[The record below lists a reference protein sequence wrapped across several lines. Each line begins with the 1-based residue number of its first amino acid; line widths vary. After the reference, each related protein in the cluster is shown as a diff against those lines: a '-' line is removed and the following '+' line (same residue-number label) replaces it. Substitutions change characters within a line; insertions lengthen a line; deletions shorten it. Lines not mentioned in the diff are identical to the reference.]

1 MMEVKKIF
9 IIGTGVMGT
18 GIAQTAALS
27 GFDVTMVSVRSFS
40 DPNGTEDYA
49 KKSCDKIEKNY
60 ARLVEKG
67 KIKQEDKD
75 AAMSRLKTTTKLED
89 VASCDLVIE
98 AASEDVEV
106 KKGIFKKLDELCG
119 KNAIIASNTSSIS
132 ITELAAATKRA
143 DRVIGMHYFNPVPLM
158 KLLEIVVGYDTSEET
173 VNIAKEVGEK
183 MGKVSV
189 VSKDKPGFIVN
200 RLLDPMLNEAVYL
213 LDEGVATAEDIDK
226 AMMYG
231 CNHPMGPLALLDLI
245 GLDVELAVMEVL
257 YKEYGD
263 PKFRPCPLL
272 RKMVRA
278 GYLGRKTGKGF
289 YEYNK

>member
-1 MMEVKKIF
+1 MTVKNIF
-9 IIGTGVMGT
+9 IIGTGVMGS

-27 GFDVTMVSVRSFS
+27 GYDVTMVSVRSFS
-40 DPNGTEDYA
+40 NPNGTEDYA

-75 AAMSRLKTTTKLED
+75 AAMSRLKTTAKLED

-119 KNAIIASNTSSIS
+119 ENAIIASNTSSIS

-143 DRVIGMHYFNPVPLM
+143 DKVVGMHYFNPVPVM
-158 KLLEIVVGYDTSEET
+158 KLLEIVEGYETSEDT
-173 VNIAKEVGEK
+173 INVAKEVGEK

-189 VSKDKPGFIVN
+189 VSKDKAGFIVN
-200 RLLDPMLNEAVYL
+200 RLLDPMLNEAIYL
-213 LDEGVATAEDIDK
+213 LDEGVASAEDIDK
-226 AMMYG
+226 AMMNG
-231 CNHPMGPLALLDLI
+231 CNHPMGPLALTDLI

-272 RKMVRA
+272 KKMVRA

-289 YEYNK
+289 YEYK

>member
-1 MMEVKKIF
+1 MTVKNIF
-9 IIGTGVMGT
+9 IIGTGVMGS

-27 GFDVTMVSVRSFS
+27 GYDVTMVSVRSFS
-40 DPNGTEDYA
+40 NPNGTEDYA

-75 AAMSRLKTTTKLED
+75 AAMSRLKTTAKLED

-106 KKGIFKKLDELCG
+106 KKAIFKKLDELCG
-119 KNAIIASNTSSIS
+119 ESAIIASNTSSIS

-143 DRVIGMHYFNPVPLM
+143 DKVVGMHYFNPVPVM
-158 KLLEIVVGYDTSEET
+158 KLLEIVQGYDTSEDT
-173 VNIAKEVGEK
+173 INVAKEVGEK

-189 VSKDKPGFIVN
+189 VSKDKAGFIVN
-200 RLLDPMLNEAVYL
+200 RLLDPMLNEAIYL
-213 LDEGVATAEDIDK
+213 LDEGVASAEDIDK
-226 AMMYG
+226 AMMNG
-231 CNHPMGPLALLDLI
+231 CNHPMGPLALTDLI

-272 RKMVRA
+272 KKMVRA

-289 YEYNK
+289 YEYK

>member
-1 MMEVKKIF
+1 MAVKNIF
-9 IIGTGVMGT
+9 IVGTGVMGS

-27 GFDVTMVSVRSFS
+27 GYDVTMVSVRSFS
-40 DPNGTEDYA
+40 APDGTEDFA
-49 KKSCDKIEKNY
+49 KKSRDKIEKNY

-67 KIKQEDKD
+67 KISQEDMD
-75 AAMSRLKTTTKLED
+75 AAMSRLKTTAKLED

-119 KNAIIASNTSSIS
+119 ENTIIASNTSSIS

-143 DRVIGMHYFNPVPLM
+143 GKVVGMHYFNPVPVM
-158 KLLEIVVGYDTSEET
+158 KLLEIVQGYETSEDT
-173 VNIAKEVGEK
+173 INIAKEVGEK

-189 VSKDKPGFIVN
+189 VSKDKAGFIVN

-213 LDEGVATAEDIDK
+213 LDEGVASAEDIDK
-226 AMMYG
+226 AMVNG
-231 CNHPMGPLALLDLI
+231 CNHPMGPLALIDLI

-272 RKMVRA
+272 KKMVRA

-289 YEYNK
+289 YDYNK

>member
-1 MMEVKKIF
+1 MTVKNIF
-9 IIGTGVMGT
+9 IIGTGVMGS

-27 GFDVTMVSVRSFS
+27 GYDVTMVSVRSFS
-40 DPNGTEDYA
+40 NPNGTEDYA

-67 KIKQEDKD
+67 KISQEDKD
-75 AAMSRLKTTTKLED
+75 AAMSRLKTTAKLED

-106 KKGIFKKLDELCG
+106 KKAIFKKLDELCG
-119 KNAIIASNTSSIS
+119 ESAIIASNTSSIS

-143 DRVIGMHYFNPVPLM
+143 DKVVGMHYFNPVPVM
-158 KLLEIVVGYDTSEET
+158 KLLEIVEGYDTSEDT
-173 VNIAKEVGEK
+173 INVAKEVGEK

-189 VSKDKPGFIVN
+189 VSKDKAGFIVN
-200 RLLDPMLNEAVYL
+200 RLLDPMLNEAIYL
-213 LDEGVATAEDIDK
+213 LDEGVASAEDIDK
-226 AMMYG
+226 AMMNG
-231 CNHPMGPLALLDLI
+231 CNHPMGPLALTDLI

-272 RKMVRA
+272 KKMVRA

-289 YEYNK
+289 YEYK

>member
-1 MMEVKKIF
+1 MAVKNIF
-9 IIGTGVMGT
+9 IIGTGVMGS

-27 GFDVTMVSVRSFS
+27 GYDVTMVSVRSFS
-40 DPNGTEDYA
+40 DPNGTEDFA
-49 KKSCDKIEKNY
+49 KKSRDKIEKNY

-67 KIKQEDKD
+67 KISQEDMD
-75 AAMSRLKTTTKLED
+75 AAMSRLKTTAKLED

-119 KNAIIASNTSSIS
+119 ENAIIASNTSSIS
-132 ITELAAATKRA
+132 ITELAAVTKRA
-143 DRVIGMHYFNPVPLM
+143 DKVIGMHYFNPVPVM
-158 KLLEIVVGYDTSEET
+158 KLLEIVQGYETSEAT
-173 VNIAKEVGEK
+173 INIAKEVGEK

-189 VSKDKPGFIVN
+189 VSKDKAGFIVN

-213 LDEGVATAEDIDK
+213 LDEGVASAEDIDK
-226 AMMYG
+226 AMVNG
-231 CNHPMGPLALLDLI
+231 CNHPMGPLALIDLI

-272 RKMVRA
+272 KKMVRA

-289 YEYNK
+289 YEYK

>member
-1 MMEVKKIF
+1 MAVKNIF
-9 IIGTGVMGT
+9 IIGTGVMGS

-27 GFDVTMVSVRSFS
+27 GYDVTMVSVRSFS
-40 DPNGTEDYA
+40 DPNGTEDFA
-49 KKSCDKIEKNY
+49 KKSRDKIEKNY

-67 KIKQEDKD
+67 KISQEDMD
-75 AAMSRLKTTTKLED
+75 AAMSRLKTTAKLED

-119 KNAIIASNTSSIS
+119 ENAIIASNTSSIS

-143 DRVIGMHYFNPVPLM
+143 DKVIGMHYFNPVPVM
-158 KLLEIVVGYDTSEET
+158 KLLEIVQGYETSEAT
-173 VNIAKEVGEK
+173 INIAKEVGEK

-189 VSKDKPGFIVN
+189 VSKDKAGFIVN

-213 LDEGVATAEDIDK
+213 LDEGVASAEDIDK
-226 AMMYG
+226 AMVNG
-231 CNHPMGPLALLDLI
+231 CNHPMGPLALIDLI

-272 RKMVRA
+272 KKMVRA

-289 YEYNK
+289 YEYK

>member
-1 MMEVKKIF
+1 MAVKNIF
-9 IIGTGVMGT
+9 IVGTGVMGS

-27 GFDVTMVSVRSFS
+27 GYDVTMVSVRSFS
-40 DPNGTEDYA
+40 APNGTEDFA
-49 KKSCDKIEKNY
+49 KKSRDKIEKNY

-67 KIKQEDKD
+67 KISQEDMD
-75 AAMSRLKTTTKLED
+75 AAMSRLKTTAKLED

-106 KKGIFKKLDELCG
+106 KKGIFKKLDELCNE
-119 KNAIIASNTSSIS
+119 NAIIASNTSSIS

-143 DRVIGMHYFNPVPLM
+143 GKVIGMHYFNPVPVM
-158 KLLEIVVGYDTSEET
+158 KLLEIVEGYETSEDT
-173 VNIAKEVGEK
+173 INIAKEVGEK

-189 VSKDKPGFIVN
+189 VSKDKAGFIVN
-200 RLLDPMLNEAVYL
+200 RLLDPMLNEAIYL
-213 LDEGVATAEDIDK
+213 LDEGVASAEDIDK
-226 AMMYG
+226 AMVNG
-231 CNHPMGPLALLDLI
+231 CNHPMGPLALTDLI

-272 RKMVRA
+272 KKMVRA

-289 YEYNK
+289 YEYK

>member
-1 MMEVKKIF
+1 MAVKNIF
-9 IIGTGVMGT
+9 IVGTGVMGS

-27 GFDVTMVSVRSFS
+27 GYDVTMVSVRSFS
-40 DPNGTEDYA
+40 APDGTEDFA
-49 KKSCDKIEKNY
+49 KKSRDKIEKNY

-67 KIKQEDKD
+67 KISQEDMD
-75 AAMSRLKTTTKLED
+75 AAMSRLKTTAKLED

-119 KNAIIASNTSSIS
+119 ENTIIASNTSSIS

-143 DRVIGMHYFNPVPLM
+143 GKVVGMHYFNPVPVM
-158 KLLEIVVGYDTSEET
+158 KLLEIVQGYETSEDT
-173 VNIAKEVGEK
+173 INIAKEVGEK

-189 VSKDKPGFIVN
+189 VSKDKAGFIVN

-213 LDEGVATAEDIDK
+213 LDEGVASAEDIDK
-226 AMMYG
+226 AMVNG
-231 CNHPMGPLALLDLI
+231 CNHPMGPLALIDLI

-272 RKMVRA
+272 KKMVRA

-289 YEYNK
+289 YEYK